1 MHHLMKLTGEAHQVA
16 QVAQVKQFQHTFQST
31 KYSVQKPRDPN
42 HQEEVGHAHMHA
54 AYF

>member
-1 MHHLMKLTGEAHQVA
+1 MKLAGEAY

-31 KYSVQKPRDPN
+31 KYSAQKSRDPN